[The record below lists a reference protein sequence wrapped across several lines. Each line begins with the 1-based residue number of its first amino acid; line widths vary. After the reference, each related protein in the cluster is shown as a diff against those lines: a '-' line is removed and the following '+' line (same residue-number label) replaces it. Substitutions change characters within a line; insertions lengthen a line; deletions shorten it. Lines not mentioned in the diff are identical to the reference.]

1 MCRDHV
7 ACAMKGG
14 LRFWMAA
21 WLFCPAAA
29 VAQVTLFPPG
39 QLTRI
44 QQGIRDIYNM
54 EYSRAAENFQSM
66 IQNAPEDPAGYAYL
80 AMTYWIEE
88 LSAKQELSIER
99 FASSDFFEE
108 NPKYRP
114 KVDPAAEERFRR
126 INRQAVEKAWARIG
140 KNPDDR
146 AALFLHGLAY
156 QNLASFETSLKRNWW
171 PAFRAGDR
179 TYSDHKK
186 LLRMEP
192 ELQDAR
198 LSVGAYDYVAG
209 SLPWHIKLVA
219 MLLGKWGNKERGRK
233 QLETVAEKGVLAA
246 DDARIL
252 LILIYTREKN
262 YPKALQYLSELH
274 RKYPQNY
281 LVHLDMGGIALLME
295 EPDRAIGIYQEI
307 LQNRDEGKRKYS
319 ELERAL
325 LYNRLGVAFRHK
337 GELEASIA
345 WFQKA
350 LQADELSKRAT
361 TVAHLELGKTLDLM
375 GRREDALRNYQIV
388 ASAEDIAGTR
398 AEAQGLLRTRY
409 RLSGQ

>member
-1 MCRDHV
+1 MRHGHF
-7 ACAMKGG
+7 ACALKVGT
-14 LRFWMAA
+14 RFWAA
-21 WLFCPAAA
+21 VWLFWPAAA
-29 VAQVTLFPPG
+29 AAQATLFPPD

-44 QQGIRDIYNM
+44 QQGVRDIYNM
-54 EYSRAAENFQSM
+54 EYSRAAEIFQRM
-66 IQNAPEDPAGYAYL
+66 IQNAPDDPAGYAYL
-80 AMTYWIEE
+80 AMTCWIEE

-114 KVDPAAEERFRR
+114 KVDPAVEERFRKL
-126 INRQAVEKAWARIG
+126 NRQAIDKAWAQI
-140 KNPDDR
+140 KKDPNDR

-156 QNLASFETSLKRNWW
+156 QNLASFEASLKRNWW

-186 LLRMEP
+186 LLRMDP
-192 ELQDAR
+192 DFQDAR
-198 LSVGAYDYVAG
+198 LSVGAYDYVSG

-219 MLLGKWGNKERGRK
+219 MLLGKWGDKERGRRE
-233 QLETVAEKGVLAA
+233 LETVAEKGVLAA

-274 RKYPQNY
+274 RKYPHNY
-281 LVHLDMGGIALLME
+281 LVHLDMGGIALLMKV
-295 EPDRAIGIYQEI
+295 PDRAIEIYQEI
-307 LQNRDEGKRKYS
+307 LRNRDAGKPEYS
-319 ELERAL
+319 ELERAF

-337 GELEASIA
+337 KELETSAV
-345 WFQKA
+345 WFRKA
-350 LQADELSKRAT
+350 LQADGLSQRAA

-375 GRREDALRNYQIV
+375 GQREEALRNYQV
-388 ASAEDIAGTR
+388 VVSAEDIAGTQ
-398 AEAQGLLRTRY
+398 AEAQRLLRKRY
-409 RLSGQ
+409 RASGV